1 MDQRAQ
7 VSCGSGPWMN
17 GSFDSAQ
24 PKEAGRQHIARLGI
38 FFFFPPLSFCRENI
52 SKSEEEMV

>member
-1 MDQRAQ
+1 MDQHAQ

-17 GSFDSAQ
+17 GSFDSDQ
-24 PKEAGRQHIARLGI
+24 PKEAGRQHVARLGI
-38 FFFFPPLSFCRENI
+38 FFFLLFFRENI